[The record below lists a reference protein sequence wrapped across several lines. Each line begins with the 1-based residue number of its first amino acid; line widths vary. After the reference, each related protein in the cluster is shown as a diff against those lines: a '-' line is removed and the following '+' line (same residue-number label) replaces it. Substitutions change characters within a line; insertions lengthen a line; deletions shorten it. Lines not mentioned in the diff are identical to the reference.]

1 MTTETSTTSSA
12 PLGPWWELANSCA
25 ALAGSQVFVDWRLYF
40 WDTEIQ
46 LLLKHVGQAGNRV
59 ICSKS
64 STETGLVLAAVSLRN
79 NFAVHLW

>member
-1 MTTETSTTSSA
+1 M
-12 PLGPWWELANSCA
+12 
-25 ALAGSQVFVDWRLYF
+25 DWGLYF